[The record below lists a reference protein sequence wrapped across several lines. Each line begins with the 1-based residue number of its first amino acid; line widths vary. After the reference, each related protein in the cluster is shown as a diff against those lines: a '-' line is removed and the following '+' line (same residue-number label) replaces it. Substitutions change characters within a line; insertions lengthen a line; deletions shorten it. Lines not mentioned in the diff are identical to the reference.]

1 MQQDQGQERRG
12 APRHRLCLVVHLKTA
27 NGKPRTAVVRDA
39 SESGAFLLTRGAP
52 VEVGDTVELE
62 VLPVG
67 KSEPLPRLRGHIVRA
82 RPWEAGDLWR
92 LGVAV
97 TFEAPLPASIGI
109 EELAAQQAQ
118 WV

>member
-27 NGKPRTAVVRDA
+27 NGHARTAVVRDA

-52 VEVGDTVELE
+52 VEVGDPVELE

-67 KSEPLPRLRGHIVRA
+67 KGDSLPRLRGHIVRA

-97 TFEAPLPASIGI
+97 TFEAPLPASLGI
-109 EELAAQQAQ
+109 EDLAAKHAA
-118 WV
+118 WI